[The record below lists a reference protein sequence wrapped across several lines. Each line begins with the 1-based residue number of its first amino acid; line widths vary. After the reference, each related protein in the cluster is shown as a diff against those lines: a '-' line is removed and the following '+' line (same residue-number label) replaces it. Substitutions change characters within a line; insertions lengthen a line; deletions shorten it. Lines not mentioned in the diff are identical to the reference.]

1 MTSKTRTAS
10 GRLRRLMPAAL
21 IAAAAALGGSTLA
34 DPAIASAAPEWD
46 IEAFDYCMD
55 QGLNHPGVV
64 TDYEWE
70 VWEESCCT
78 NSGGVWND
86 ATKECGAPPATDV
99 ERTSPPRV
107 APGAETTAPLVPIT
121 PTTQPFAPGPA
132 RQVQSSPRSM
142 SS

>member
-1 MTSKTRTAS
+1 MTIITRTAS
-10 GRLRRLMPAAL
+10 TRLRELLPAAL
-21 IAAAAALGGSTLA
+21 VAAALFGALA

-70 VWEESCCT
+70 VWEEGCCMH
-78 NSGGVWND
+78 SGGVWND
-86 ATKECGAPPATDV
+86 TTKECGAPPATDV

-107 APGAETTAPLVPIT
+107 APSAETSAPLDPAAPT
-121 PTTQPFAPGPA
+121 PTFVPGPTK
-132 RQVQSSPRSM
+132 RG
-142 SS
+142 